1 MEKLGMDLGLMVH
14 WYGTETE
21 NFFDVELVMNTVVN
35 FCSADKVFLW
45 GVKNEASEQNIKY
58 H

>member
-1 MEKLGMDLGLMVH
+1 MDLGLRVH

-21 NFFDVELVMNTVVN
+21 NFFDEKLVMNTVAN

-45 GVKNEASEQNIKY
+45 GIKNEASEQNIKY